1 MPLQGTAADIIKIAM
16 LKVYNKFKELGLK
29 SKLILQVH
37 DELIVDAHPDEVE
50 KVLEILKN
58 EMQTAVTLSVPLT
71 VETEC
76 GERWFDAK

>member
-1 MPLQGTAADIIKIAM
+1 M
-16 LKVYNKFKELGLK
+16 LKVYNKFKELCLK